1 MKEVKNDIIKK
12 YEVKVVDDI
21 YYVYVMEYDSY
32 YEFYLQRYS
41 YDTIKLMV
49 GMLKNKYSY
58 ESMLWL
64 VKENLIDYIHQYIDD
79 IGE

>member
-1 MKEVKNDIIKK
+1 MKEVKNDVIKK

-21 YYVYVMEYDSY
+21 YYVYVVEHDSY

-41 YDTIKLMV
+41 YGTIRLMV
-49 GMLKNKYSY
+49 GILKNKYSY
-58 ESMLWL
+58 ESMLKM
-64 VKENLIDYIHQYIDD
+64 VKEDLIDYIHQYRDD